1 MTVGL
6 GGVRPRYVDLLS
18 SLTLAAVAEAHRGI
32 WTRVLQTV
40 PDGAAA
46 LVIGR
51 GGGIEPALVACLP
64 GADHESPGCA
74 LPTATGPPQPGQR
87 PIRRHPIPL
96 GPSATPNS
104 HPDSM
109 LGMR

>member
-1 MTVGL
+1 MEPALSCPPATCPRWLIIMTVGL

-18 SLTLAAVAEAHRGI
+18 SLTLAAVAEAHRGV
-32 WTRVLQTV
+32 WTRVVQTV

-46 LVIGR
+46 LVIAR

-74 LPTATGPPQPGQR
+74 FAPLRRGPPEPRQ
-87 PIRRHPIPL
+87 
-96 GPSATPNS
+96 
-104 HPDSM
+104 
-109 LGMR
+109 